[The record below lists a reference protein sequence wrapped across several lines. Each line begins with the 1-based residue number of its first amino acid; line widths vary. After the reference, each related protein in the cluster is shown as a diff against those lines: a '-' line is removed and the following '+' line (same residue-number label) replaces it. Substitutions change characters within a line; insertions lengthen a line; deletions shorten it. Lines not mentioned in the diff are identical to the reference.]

1 MDGFRQSSSVAFGL
15 WFPCS
20 GLDIIA
26 LSNGAYLPSGMSKVL
41 EYKYVVPILPCQQ
54 KSIPLVVVDYTFM
67 EVELLFIVI
76 IILIDWAIE
85 KWSCGVSPLFFH
97 AITNQEKG
105 DWLIWIIIGARRV
118 REVSSCLSS
127 NREHKRCLLLLE
139 KSQKERSNTNV
150 IYKCISYFKQTRIT
164 TQDRPRKASWDLYHS
179 TFLFYTDIHIRK
191 KDQEPTKESFLE
203 LTSYSTPT
211 SI

>member
-1 MDGFRQSSSVAFGL
+1 MAFGL

-20 GLDIIA
+20 ALDIIA
-26 LSNGAYLPSGMSKVL
+26 LSKGAYLPSGMSKVL
-41 EYKYVVPILPCQQ
+41 EYKYVAPILPCQQ

-105 DWLIWIIIGARRV
+105 DWLIWITRRNYWGKESKRSV
-118 REVSSCLSS
+118 ILS
-127 NREHKRCLLLLE
+127 NFKQRTWEKFTTTRKITKGEKLHKCALQVDLLLQAD
-139 KSQKERSNTNV
+139 KNHNTGTDQG
-150 IYKCISYFKQTRIT
+150 KL
-164 TQDRPRKASWDLYHS
+164 SWDFYHS
-179 TFLFYTDIHIRK
+179 TFLFFTDIHIRK
-191 KDQEPTKESFLE
+191 KDQRI
-203 LTSYSTPT
+203 TS
-211 SI
+211 